1 MNANTRSNHA
11 SRVAAPV
18 ASPVASPVVKPTL
31 LIVGAQKGG
40 VGKTTVARLLMH
52 WLDENRRT
60 HVAFDTEAPLGS
72 LIRFHDDK
80 TELVDIAEVPAQ
92 MRIFDT
98 VANDRSGSTFVVD
111 LRAGQLY
118 AVLDLLTDLRILRDA
133 KDGAFD
139 VVFLHIIGGS
149 IESIREVGGTLD
161 RFSGAKHIIVTN
173 PGNGADLADWE
184 ASEVR
189 ANIERDGGVEINI
202 PALNKQ
208 TYLEIE
214 RAGTTFSQFVNNKG
228 KNGADASYSYV
239 LRGYA
244 RNWLFKAMTEIDRI
258 NL

>member
-1 MNANTRSNHA
+1 MNANARTSQS
-11 SRVAAPV
+11 SRAAAAPV
-18 ASPVASPVVKPTL
+18 ANPIIKPTL
-31 LIVGAQKGG
+31 VIVGAQKGG
-40 VGKTTVARLLMH
+40 VGKTTVARLLLH
-52 WLDENRRT
+52 WLEDKKRA

-80 TELVDIAEVPAQ
+80 TELADISEVTAQ
-92 MRIFDT
+92 MRIFDA

-118 AVLDLLTDLRILRDA
+118 ALLDLLTDLRILRDA

-161 RFSGAKHIIVTN
+161 RFSGAKHIVVTN

-189 ANIERDGGVEINI
+189 ANIERESGIEINI

-208 TYLEIE
+208 TYLEID
-214 RAGTTFSQFVNNKG
+214 RAGSTFAQFVNNKS
-228 KNGADASYSYV
+228 KTGADASYSYV

-244 RNWLFKAMTEIDRI
+244 RNWLFKSMTEIDRI

>member
-1 MNANTRSNHA
+1 MTAHPRTTQS
-11 SRVAAPV
+11 SRATAV
-18 ASPVASPVVKPTL
+18 SLVVKPTL

-40 VGKTTVARLLMH
+40 VGKTTVARLLLH
-52 WLDENRRT
+52 WLEENRRT

-80 TELVDIAEVPAQ
+80 TELVDISEVSAQ
-92 MRIFDT
+92 MRIFD
-98 VANDRSGSTFVVD
+98 ALASDRSGSIFVVD

-118 AVLDLLTDLRILRDA
+118 AMLDMLTDLRILRDA
-133 KDGAFD
+133 QEGAFD

-149 IESIREVGGTLD
+149 IESIREVSETLD

-173 PGNGADLADWE
+173 PGNGADLSDWA
-184 ASEVR
+184 ASDVR

-208 TYLEIE
+208 AYLEID
-214 RAGTTFSQFVNNKG
+214 RTGASFAQFVNNKH
-228 KNGADASYSYV
+228 KNGSDASYSYV

-244 RNWLFKAMTEIDRI
+244 RNWLLKAMTEIDRI
-258 NL
+258 GL